1 MTDRL
6 GDDGAQTVGSLP
18 DPTARIVSGLLRS
31 RAEPIVHPLT
41 ENGDVVFGVPLT
53 PSRITLADIEAM
65 PMANS
70 YSFGDFVGEY
80 LVRKHFRFFEP
91 LVLRN
96 DYAKLVKA
104 HQHLHFGVWFDAGAF
119 RMQCHISA
127 LHDIF
132 NRDLRRMLRH
142 ESV

>member
-1 MTDRL
+1 MSRI
-6 GDDGAQTVGSLP
+6 DDNGAQTVGVI
-18 DPTARIVSGLLRS
+18 DPTPRIVAGLLRS
-31 RAEPIVHPLT
+31 RAEPLVHPLT

-70 YSFGDFVGEY
+70 YAFGDFVGEY

-91 LVLRN
+91 LILRP
-96 DYAKLVKA
+96 DYGRLVKT